1 MANYPPAALA
11 RLVELSEQRR
21 TRDLEHSRALST
33 ATRNGKRAVSE
44 AQGAFIEAKEA
55 YSSEGYRVL
64 NRSRLTVHNQEQIKA
79 LLELL
84 DEVEPP
90 YLLYRVTVNGPVPDE
105 DNVDPLVQQMRQ
117 SLEARGFALVGG
129 NTYAL
134 PNTEANAQG

>member
-1 MANYPPAALA
+1 M
-11 RLVELSEQRR
+11 LS
-21 TRDLEHSRALST
+21 LF
-33 ATRNGKRAVSE
+33 RAVSE
-44 AQGAFIEAKEA
+44 AQRALIEAKEA

-64 NRSRLTVHNQEQIKA
+64 NRSRLTVHNQEQTRA

-105 DNVDPLVQQMRQ
+105 DNVDPLVRQMRQ

-129 NTYAL
+129 
-134 PNTEANAQG
+134 